1 MMYFNQLT
9 NSWESQLQI
18 TSIKTIPPFLYVKIV
33 ICLEISDDQILLSD
47 YYYLII
53 IDKDSLIGLNEL
65 TKWFR
70 INEQYLFKVEVNKM
84 REDVMSE
91 C

>member
-1 MMYFNQLT
+1 MITLINDIIGFEKNFLTLIIMLVYLMTCFNQLT

-18 TSIKTIPPFLYVKIV
+18 TSIITIPSFLYIKIV

-65 TKWFR
+65 TK
-70 INEQYLFKVEVNKM
+70 
-84 REDVMSE
+84 
-91 C
+91 